1 MFWGNISIGSG
12 DPTPITVSDMSGK
25 SLAVMVCY
33 NTCEKTRRTLEK
45 FPLEH
50 DYDVLLVNDGSTDQT
65 AELLDE
71 SRYKVIHHPENRG
84 VGAAIKTGFKY
95 GINNGYD
102 IVAILA
108 GNDKD
113 DPNQIAKVLAPVEED
128 EADYVQGSRFYE
140 DGASDNLPTFRYVMV
155 KVHACMYFVLTGFRG
170 TDALNGFRAFRLSV
184 FDHAKINVWQEWL
197 DKYELET
204 YLHYKIIKAG
214 FRVREVG
221 VTKTYAPKIKG
232 KREKYT
238 HIRPIL
244 DWWVIL
250 RPLVYLILGVRK

>member
-1 MFWGNISIGSG
+1 M
-12 DPTPITVSDMSGK
+12 
-25 SLAVMVCY
+25 
-33 NTCEKTRRTLEK
+33 
-45 FPLEH
+45 EH

-71 SRYKVIHHPENRG
+71 SRYKVIHHPKNRG
-84 VGAAIKTGFKY
+84 VGGAIKTGFKY

-155 KVHACMYFVLTGFRG
+155 KVHAVHVFR
-170 TDALNGFRAFRLSV
+170 TDWLPGNGCAEWFQSFQAFCIRSREDQRL
-184 FDHAKINVWQEWL
+184 
-197 DKYELET
+197 
-204 YLHYKIIKAG
+204 AG
-214 FRVREVG
+214 MAG
-221 VTKTYAPKIKG
+221 
-232 KREKYT
+232 
-238 HIRPIL
+238 
-244 DWWVIL
+244 
-250 RPLVYLILGVRK
+250 